1 MAHSRRGFLQGSGI
15 LLSYVLA
22 GETLLLAPRAAHAAR
37 LPYEVL
43 KADEAETLQ
52 GLCDAMVP
60 GAREAGIAHYIDK
73 QLAQA
78 TQGDS
83 LLMLKYLGVP
93 PADFAGFYRAVLGSA
108 QNLAETRHGKT
119 WRELDDARSG
129 ALLAEIAGDKAPGW
143 EGPPASFA
151 FFVLRSDACDVVY
164 GTEAGFARLGI
175 PYMAHLSP
183 AQPW

>member
-1 MAHSRRGFLQGSGI
+1 VSYSRRGFLQGSGI

-22 GETLLLAPRAAHAAR
+22 GETLLLTPRAAHAAQ

-43 KADEAETLQ
+43 KADEAETLE

-60 GAREAGIAHYIDK
+60 GARAAGIAHYIDK

-78 TQGDS
+78 PMGDS

-93 PADFAGFYRAVLGSA
+93 AADFRGFYGAVLASA
-108 QNLAETRHGKT
+108 RKLAQARHDRT
-119 WRELDDARSG
+119 WRELDETQAG

-151 FFVLRSDACDVVY
+151 FFVLRADACDVVY
-164 GTEAGFARLGI
+164 GTEAGFAKLGI
-175 PYMAHLSP
+175 PYMAHISP
-183 AQPW
+183 AQAW

>member
-22 GETLLLAPRAAHAAR
+22 GETLLLTPRAARAAQ

-43 KADEAETLQ
+43 AAVEAETLQ

-78 TQGDS
+78 PQGDS

-93 PADFAGFYRAVLGSA
+93 AADFSGFYRAILDSA
-108 QNLAETRHGKT
+108 QKLAQARYGRS
-119 WRELDDARSG
+119 WRELDETQSG
-129 ALLAEIAGDKAPGW
+129 ALLAEVAGDAVPGW

-164 GTEAGFARLGI
+164 GTEEGFARLGI

>member
-1 MAHSRRGFLQGSGI
+1 LAHSRRGFLQASGI
-15 LLSYVLA
+15 LLSYTLA
-22 GETLLLAPRAAHAAR
+22 GESLLLSPRAARAAQ
-37 LPYEVL
+37 LPYEVIT
-43 KADEAETLQ
+43 AGEAETLE

-78 TQGDS
+78 PQGDS

-93 PADFAGFYRAVLGSA
+93 AADFGGFYSAVLASA
-108 QNLAETRHGKT
+108 RKLAQARHDRS
-119 WRELDDARSG
+119 WRELDDAQAS
-129 ALLAEIAGDKAPGW
+129 ALLAGMASDGVPGW

-151 FFVLRSDACDVVY
+151 FFVLRADACDVVY
-164 GTEAGFARLGI
+164 GTEEGFARLGI